1 MKYICNECGAV
12 FDKIPRVY
20 RGFSGD
26 HFGGSE
32 TMLPGCTHCGKYDF
46 SQYTDD
52 GHREILDLRE
62 QIKVLREALEWLDN
76 EMDCRDDEF
85 GGCLFSRHDFGIVRE
100 ALEQTKPK
108 DEREVKL

>member
-52 GHREILDLRE
+52 GHREILALRE
-62 QIKVLREALEWLDN
+62 QVKVLREALGACIDLLSNLENIGGFVGLAVINNGQTALD
-76 EMDCRDDEF
+76 
-85 GGCLFSRHDFGIVRE
+85 
-100 ALEQTKPK
+100 QTKPK
-108 DEREVKL
+108 DGE

>member
-46 SQYTDD
+46 SRYTDD
-52 GHREILDLRE
+52 GHREILALRE
-62 QIKVLREALEWLDN
+62 QVKVLREALEVA
-76 EMDCRDDEF
+76 C
-85 GGCLFSRHDFGIVRE
+85 
-100 ALEQTKPK
+100 K
-108 DEREVKL
+108 